1 MNNETIFAAILAG
14 GMGTRMQSAQKPKQF
29 LEVGGKPIIIHTIEQ
44 FARVDAFEKIL
55 VLTPADWVDYTRDL
69 IEKYMG
75 TESKVLVLAGGEDRN
90 ATLMCAL
97 SYIETNYEVNAE
109 TILVTHD
116 AVRPFATERII
127 KENIEAART
136 YGACGTAIPATD
148 TIVQSHDGT
157 YMEAIPD
164 RSCMYQQQTPQ
175 SFRVTLLKETYALL
189 NEEEK
194 KTLTDACKIL
204 VLKGVP
210 VYMVMGDPCNIKV
223 TYPSDLKVA
232 ETFAKCL

>member
-14 GMGTRMQSAQKPKQF
+14 GVGTRMQSAEKPKQF
-29 LEVGGKPIIIHTIEQ
+29 LEVGGKPIIIHTIEK
-44 FARVDAFEKIL
+44 FISIENFTKIL

-90 ATLMCAL
+90 ETLMCAL
-97 SYIETNYEVNAE
+97 AYIEEHYKVDAD

-116 AVRPFATERII
+116 AVRPFVTERII
-127 KENIEAART
+127 RENMEAAGL

-148 TIVQSHDGT
+148 TIVQSRDGK
-157 YMEAIPD
+157 YMHSIPD

-189 NEEEK
+189 NEEERK
-194 KTLTDACKIL
+194 SLTDACKIL

-210 VYMVMGDPCNIKV
+210 VYMVMGDSCNIKI
-223 TYPSDLKVA
+223 TYPEDLLLSEV
-232 ETFAKCL
+232 LVHY

>member
-14 GMGTRMQSAQKPKQF
+14 GVGTRMQSAEKPKQF
-29 LEVGGKPIIIHTIEQ
+29 LEVGGKPIIIHTIEK
-44 FARVDAFEKIL
+44 FISIENFTKIL

-75 TESKVLVLAGGEDRN
+75 TDSGVLVLPGGTDRN
-90 ATLMCAL
+90 ETLMCAL
-97 SYIETNYEVNAE
+97 AYIEEHYKVDAD

-116 AVRPFATERII
+116 AVRPFVTERII
-127 KENIEAART
+127 RENMEAAGL

-148 TIVQSHDGT
+148 TIVQSRDGK
-157 YMEAIPD
+157 YMNSIPD

-189 NEEEK
+189 NEEERK
-194 KTLTDACKIL
+194 SLTDACKIL

-210 VYMVMGDPCNIKV
+210 VYMVMGDPCNIKI
-223 TYPSDLKVA
+223 TYPEDLLLSEV
-232 ETFAKCL
+232 LVHY

>member
-14 GMGTRMQSAQKPKQF
+14 GVGTRMQSAEKPKQF
-29 LEVGGKPIIIHTIEQ
+29 LEVGGKPIIIHTIEK
-44 FARVDAFEKIL
+44 FISIENFTKIL

-90 ATLMCAL
+90 ETLMCAL
-97 SYIETNYEVNAE
+97 AYIEEHYKVDAD

-116 AVRPFATERII
+116 AVRPFVTERII
-127 KENIEAART
+127 RENMEAAGR

-148 TIVQSHDGT
+148 TIVQSRDGK
-157 YMEAIPD
+157 YMHSIPD

-189 NEEEK
+189 NEEERK
-194 KTLTDACKIL
+194 SLTDACKIL

-210 VYMVMGDPCNIKV
+210 VYMVMGDSCNIKV

-232 ETFAKCL
+232 EAFAKCL